1 MDYETFKAINDA
13 CLVFDGRLVIDTKF
27 RTNDVSIRAAGPLT
41 KYSRRYCVDEWTHSN
56 FNSKEIGFEL
66 AASMLNLFD
75 PTRKTFSKPPEGT
88 DRLIP
93 MYKGC
98 KIKGMSMD
106 FCHTWIRSLVFLQL
120 YNKGRS
126 ISPKMPSDGSEVLK
140 APYIVSGER
149 QVAIKAYAVDFC

>member
-13 CLVFDGRLVIDTKF
+13 CLVFDGRLVIDTEF

-41 KYSRRYCVDEWTHSN
+41 KYSRRYYVDEWTHSN

-66 AASMLNLFD
+66 AASILNLFD
-75 PTRKTFSKPPEGT
+75 PTRKLFSKPPEGT

-98 KIKGMSMD
+98 KIKGMSKWISVILSHPFWY
-106 FCHTWIRSLVFLQL
+106 FCCYIIRV
-120 YNKGRS
+120 G
-126 ISPKMPSDGSEVLK
+126 PSHLRCHLMAAKFSKLL
-140 APYIVSGER
+140 I
-149 QVAIKAYAVDFC
+149 

>member
-27 RTNDVSIRAAGPLT
+27 CTNDVSIRAAGPLT
-41 KYSRRYCVDEWTHSN
+41 KYSRRYYVDEWTHSN

-75 PTRKTFSKPPEGT
+75 PTHKPFPKPPEET

-98 KIKGMSMD
+98 KMKGMSK
-106 FCHTWIRSLVFLQL
+106 WISVML
-120 YNKGRS
+120 S
-126 ISPKMPSDGSEVLK
+126 
-140 APYIVSGER
+140 
-149 QVAIKAYAVDFC
+149 